1 MRHNPKRRST
11 ARERPQRWQR
21 RTRRV
26 LNFGVRLAF
35 SIQQVFAMFSPYA
48 ALAGVSP
55 RNGQPNSRNSAIARS
70 SRSVE
75 VTTVMSIPWIFSTLS

>member
-55 RNGQPNSRNSAIARS
+55 RNGQLNSRSSAIARS
-70 SRSVE
+70 SRSAE

>member
-35 SIQQVFAMFSPYA
+35 SIQQVFAMISPYA
-48 ALAGVSP
+48 ACDGDSP
-55 RNGQPNSRNSAIARS
+55 RNGQPNSRNSAMARS
-70 SRSVE
+70 SRSAE